1 MKCIN
6 ISICVRQNS
15 DRPRSRP
22 VMGECA
28 FQASHITKL
37 QYTTDQF
44 NTASVCYLT
53 FTTHYLATPTSA
65 TPFHH
70 NLWLKRFFQELP
82 PVIDHITNFHYPT
95 HPVDVTAF
103 VFCRTVDTRCWNCSS
118 DEVLDCTF
126 TFLFNFVKVLQFCQH
141 CIGQIAA

>member
-1 MKCIN
+1 
-6 ISICVRQNS
+6 
-15 DRPRSRP
+15 
-22 VMGECA
+22 MGECA

-70 NLWLKRFFQELP
+70 NL
-82 PVIDHITNFHYPT
+82 
-95 HPVDVTAF
+95 
-103 VFCRTVDTRCWNCSS
+103 
-118 DEVLDCTF
+118 
-126 TFLFNFVKVLQFCQH
+126 
-141 CIGQIAA
+141 